1 MTDELGNNYYKSGWQ
16 PSIEFDEETGK
27 GEITYVGTD
36 PDYKNKYDSILEDWG
51 FDPKFY
57 TIEGTVRASSWNTQ
71 LKGGET
77 DTFFAFKG
85 IVKRKNPALDEYFDE
100 LCKIYLKK
108 PKLKNTKFGGNTAFI
123 WTMADWQ
130 LGKADYGVENT
141 LKRYEE
147 ALIEGVNQIKAL
159 RKGGTAIDEVFLL
172 GLGDLTENC
181 DQSFYSSMPFNI
193 ELTLSQQYKLARQ
206 LIMQTVDT
214 FLPLVDKITLC
225 GIGGNHGEMTR
236 SGKGQVLS
244 DRLDNSDMMHFE
256 IVKEIMA
263 QNPRYKKVNVILPT
277 DYHHLLEIKGKAV
290 AITHGHMTTG
300 GAGPEGKIMK
310 WWQGQMFGW
319 LPSGAAE
326 ILITGH
332 YHHPRMLKQGK
343 RTWFQCPSIDS
354 SKDFTA
360 RTGMWNDPGVLTFTI
375 DKNGW
380 SNYKIV

>member
-1 MTDELGNNYYKSGWQ
+1 
-16 PSIEFDEETGK
+16 
-27 GEITYVGTD
+27 
-36 PDYKNKYDSILEDWG
+36 
-51 FDPKFY
+51 
-57 TIEGTVRASSWNTQ
+57 
-71 LKGGET
+71 
-77 DTFFAFKG
+77 
-85 IVKRKNPALDEYFDE
+85 
-100 LCKIYLKK
+100 
-108 PKLKNTKFGGNTAFI
+108 
-123 WTMADWQ
+123 MADWQ

-214 FLPLVDKITLC
+214 FLPLADKITVC